1 MATMISLVSDSTI
14 AYARLLICLQHISG
28 EVECSLDMLEDC
40 THRGVCPLMI
50 RNTKDGKTAGSI
62 FVRSFKIIKN
72 PSFLDYIRSGTQ
84 VRYMDTC
91 IDSFYL

>member
-1 MATMISLVSDSTI
+1 
-14 AYARLLICLQHISG
+14 
-28 EVECSLDMLEDC
+28 
-40 THRGVCPLMI
+40 MI